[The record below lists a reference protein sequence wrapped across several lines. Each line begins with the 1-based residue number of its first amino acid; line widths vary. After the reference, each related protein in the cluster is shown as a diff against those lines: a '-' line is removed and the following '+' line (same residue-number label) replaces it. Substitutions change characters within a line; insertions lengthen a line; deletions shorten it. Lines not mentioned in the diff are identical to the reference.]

1 MAKHIFVTGGVVSSV
16 GKGIIAASLGRLLKS
31 RGLEVVLQK
40 LDPYLNVDPSIM
52 SPFQHG
58 EVFVTDDGAEADL
71 DLGHYERFIDVNLTE
86 AATVTAGSI
95 YQSLIA
101 RERAGDFGGGT
112 VQVVP
117 HLTNEIKDRVY
128 ALAKDS
134 GADVVITEIGGTVGD
149 IESLPFVEALRQ
161 MRYELGPG
169 NSCHVHATLLPYIT
183 ASSELKTKPTQHS
196 VQTLRGLGLHPD
208 FIVCRS
214 EHEIHED
221 EIAKISLF
229 CDVPKD
235 HVIAALDVPT
245 IYEVPLGLREQ
256 NFDVAVAQTLG
267 LEVGESQLEEWE
279 NYIKT
284 TKDLSDTVRIAMV
297 GKYVTLPDAYLSVIE
312 ALKHSGV
319 HHNHRIEIGWI
330 DSETLSPEQ
339 VKAALSKGDFDGI
352 LAPGNFGV
360 DHWEGK
366 IAAAQF
372 ARENNIPYLGICL
385 GMQAALID
393 FARNVAGL
401 TDANSVE
408 FDKDTP
414 HPLIIS
420 NENGEAGS
428 NRSAIRLGAHT
439 EKLTENTLVAAAYA
453 QDAVEERHRNHYEIN
468 TDYRDKLED
477 AGLVISAVSDDEQY
491 IEAIELADHPWFVGT
506 QAHIEYKSR
515 PTKPAPL
522 IRDFIGAAIDKKA
535 S

>member
-1 MAKHIFVTGGVVSSV
+1 MAKYIFVTGGVVSSV

-58 EVFVTDDGAEADL
+58 EVFVTDDGTEADL
-71 DLGHYERFIDVNLTE
+71 DLGHYERFIDVNLTN

-95 YQSLIA
+95 YQTLIA

-117 HLTNEIKDRVY
+117 HLTNEIKSRVKK
-128 ALAKDS
+128 LADDS

-169 NSCHVHATLLPYIT
+169 NSCHIHATLLPYIT

-196 VQTLRGLGLHPD
+196 VQTLRGLGLQPD

-214 EHEIHED
+214 EHEISDE

-235 HVIAALDVPT
+235 HVIAALDVT
-245 IYEVPLGLREQ
+245 SIYEVPLLLREQ
-256 NFDVAVAQTLG
+256 NFDSEVATFLG
-267 LEVGESQLEEWE
+267 LEFGECELADWE
-279 NYIKT
+279 RYNADSKALT
-284 TKDLSDTVRIAMV
+284 ETVRIAMV
-297 GKYVTLPDAYLSVIE
+297 GKYVSLPDAYLSTIE

-319 HHNHRIEIGWI
+319 YHHHRIELGWI
-330 DSETLSPEQ
+330 DSETLSPDE
-339 VKAALSKGDFDGI
+339 VRAALETGRYDGI
-352 LAPGNFGV
+352 LAPGSSGV
-360 DHWEGK
+360 NKCEGK

-372 ARENNIPYLGICL
+372 ARENKIPYLGICL
-385 GMQAALID
+385 GMQTALIE

-401 TDANSVE
+401 QGAHSTE

-414 HPLIIS
+414 HPVIIANTS
-420 NENGEAGS
+420 DHAVNGHP
-428 NRSAIRLGAHT
+428 AIRLGAFN
-439 EKLTENTLVAAAYA
+439 ERLQPNTLVAAAY
-453 QDAVEERHRNHYEIN
+453 DADDVDERHRNRYEVN
-468 TDYRDKLED
+468 PEYRAALVD
-477 AGLVISAVSDDEQY
+477 AGLVISAVSGDDEI
-491 IEAIELADHPWFVGT
+491 IEAVELADHPWFVGA
-506 QAHIEYKSR
+506 QPHIEYKSR
-515 PTKPAPL
+515 PTRPAPL
-522 IRDFIGAAIDKKA
+522 IRDFVGAAIDHKNR
-535 S
+535 